1 MKETEEPVKE
11 EVRAMLDS
19 IMQVIEADTIVLLVK
34 NKNGRHRFG
43 TGDIES
49 VQLVLSAA
57 CHMSGQLAEFINDIN
72 DINVHEA
79 DMESDDLQPRQSFA
93 MPTKQPRP

>member
-11 EVRAMLDS
+11 KVRAMLDF
-19 IMQVIEADTIVLLVK
+19 IMEVTEADTIVLLVK
-34 NKNGRHRFG
+34 NKHGRHRFG

-57 CHMSGQLAEFINDIN
+57 SHMSNQLAEFINDIN
-72 DINVHEA
+72 DIDVDEL
-79 DMESDDLQPRQSFA
+79 DMELDKPQS
-93 MPTKQPRP
+93 RPHQNN